1 MNQLHAMRV
10 FRAIVE
16 ARGFSAAAERLDT
29 THSSVSRHL
38 QQLEADLGVRLVQR
52 TTRCLSLTAAG
63 ERYYAA
69 CVDILERVEAAAQA
83 AADEQQRPSGL
94 LRISAPLVVGTLEL
108 AQWLPAFQSRYPAIQ
123 IELSC
128 SDPFV
133 DLVAQRFDLALR
145 ICGPLADSSLVARLL
160 SVSPLVLVAAPAYAA
175 RQGLPENAAELHN
188 HQLLAYEPIRQWELQ
203 AASGESVLVVP
214 EGSFRTDTITALHSA
229 VLCGIGIAAFTLAT
243 VQADIKAGRLLR
255 VLPECTLGE
264 RHYYALYPN
273 ARHLPAKVRAFVDFM
288 AEYYRANG

>member
-16 ARGFSAAAERLDT
+16 TRGFSAAAERLDT
-29 THSSVSRHL
+29 THSSISRHL
-38 QQLEADLGVRLVQR
+38 QQLEADLGVRLIQR
-52 TTRCLSLTAAG
+52 TTRRLSLTAAG
-63 ERYYAA
+63 ERYHAA

-94 LRISAPLVVGTLEL
+94 LRISAPLMVGTLEL
-108 AQWLPAFQSRYPAIQ
+108 AQWLPTFQARYPAIQ

-133 DLVAQRFDLALR
+133 DLVADRFDVALR

-160 SVSPLVLVAAPAYAA
+160 SVSPLVLVATPAYAA
-175 RQGLPENAAELHN
+175 RQGLPQNAAELHK
-188 HQLLAYEPIRQWELQ
+188 HQLLVYEPIRQWLLET
-203 AASGESVLVVP
+203 ASGESVLVVP
-214 EGSFRTDTITALHSA
+214 EDGFRSDTITALHSA
-229 VLCGIGIAAFTLAT
+229 VLCGMGIAAFTLAS

-255 VLPECTLGE
+255 VLPEYTLGE
-264 RHYYALYPN
+264 RHYYALYPH

-288 AEYYRANG
+288 AEYYSAGA